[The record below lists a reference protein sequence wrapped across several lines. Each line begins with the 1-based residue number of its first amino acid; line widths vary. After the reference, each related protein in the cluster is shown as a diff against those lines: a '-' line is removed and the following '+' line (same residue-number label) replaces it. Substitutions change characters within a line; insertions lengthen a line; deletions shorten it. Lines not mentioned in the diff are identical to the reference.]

1 MLRAGMTKRLEN
13 QSVFFLNKQKEVV
26 RRVFLLKYFY
36 FESNIA
42 IAERCGFTE
51 RKVTHMLA
59 HTGAQLKEYLIK
71 EEIYL

>member
-1 MLRAGMTKRLEN
+1 M
-13 QSVFFLNKQKEVV
+13 
-26 RRVFLLKYFY
+26 FLLKYFY

-59 HTGAQLKEYLIK
+59 HTRAQLKEYLIK

>member
-1 MLRAGMTKRLEN
+1 MTKRLEN
-13 QSVFFLNKQKEVV
+13 QSVFFLINKKKWSG
-26 RRVFLLKYFY
+26 VFLLKYFY

-59 HTGAQLKEYLIK
+59 HTRAQLKEYLIK